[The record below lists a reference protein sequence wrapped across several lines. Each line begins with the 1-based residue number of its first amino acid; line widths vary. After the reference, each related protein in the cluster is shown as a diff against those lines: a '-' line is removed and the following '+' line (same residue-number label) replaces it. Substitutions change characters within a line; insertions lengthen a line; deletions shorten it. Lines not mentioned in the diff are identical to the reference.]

1 LSWTNILHVVVTCVK
16 LIPHLGELKGLY
28 LKSIV
33 LSVKQEAIEEKIK
46 SLLRSKGVPAV
57 AIKGNEIAKEIYND
71 PNCRTSSDVD
81 ILIKRSHTFKV
92 HDILLNAGGCATK
105 N

>member
-1 LSWTNILHVVVTCVK
+1 

-105 N
+105 K